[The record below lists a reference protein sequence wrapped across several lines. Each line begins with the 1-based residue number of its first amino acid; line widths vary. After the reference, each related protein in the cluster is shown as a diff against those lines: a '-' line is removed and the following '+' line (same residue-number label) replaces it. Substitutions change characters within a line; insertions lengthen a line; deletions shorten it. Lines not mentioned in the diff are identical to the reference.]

1 MNSEDFTKVLEWNII
16 SQLSEIPDLPEKE
29 SAELAQDITNLVSDY
44 MHRSDKSLVKE
55 FENYIKSGGESSDNF
70 KLCRKF
76 YSSEEELSEMNNCAV
91 EGDRAYRQYC
101 DGVKLKEAV
110 ETFTPFEIA
119 RAYYDNWRLK
129 KKKSKEVTKYS
140 YEEF

>member
-1 MNSEDFTKVLEWNII
+1 MNIEEQLLFLENYKN
-16 SQLSEIPDLPEKE
+16 QIPELTGKE
-29 SAELAQDITNLVSDY
+29 LTELTQDITNLVSDY
-44 MHRSDKSLVKE
+44 MHNPDKSLVKE
-55 FENYIKSGGESSDNF
+55 FQNYIKSGGMSSDNF

-76 YSSEEELSEMNNCAV
+76 YSSREELSEISNCAV
-91 EGDRAYRQYC
+91 EGDREFRQYC

-129 KKKSKEVTKYS
+129 KKKSKK
-140 YEEF
+140 

>member
-1 MNSEDFTKVLEWNII
+1 MNIEDFSKLLDRNII
-16 SQLSEIPDLPEKE
+16 SQLSEIPIISEKE
-29 SAELAQDITNLVSDY
+29 LTELAQDITNLMSDY

-55 FENYIKSGGESSDNF
+55 FQNYIKSGGESSDNF

-110 ETFTPFEIA
+110 ETFTPFEII
-119 RAYYDNWRLK
+119 RAYYDNWSLK
-129 KKKSKEVTKYS
+129 KKKSRK
-140 YEEF
+140 